1 MNYHVIKFL
10 IESNCECKKMTY
22 KKIQKNFCYAV
33 TIFLVNIM
41 LRILVYFTN
50 RKKLIY
56 VIFFVA
62 IALSVIQYMFSLRNN
77 NGKLDFCLDDVV
89 FSSQHLK
96 DIKCSIL
103 ESQDQEKCQENWIKS
118 DEFISDNQVQNRLSN
133 CSPLTMACVW
143 SSYSIAQDEYLHRL
157 KELNSRCWSLAIVR
171 KESLPSMRST

>member
-1 MNYHVIKFL
+1 MQENDLQKIF
-10 IESNCECKKMTY
+10 KK
-22 KKIQKNFCYAV
+22 FCYAV

-62 IALSVIQYMFSLRNN
+62 IALSVIHYLFSLQNN

-103 ESQDQEKCQENWIKS
+103 ESQAKLYIPSTLNIDLKLWHIQLIVCAVKC
-118 DEFISDNQVQNRLSN
+118 
-133 CSPLTMACVW
+133 
-143 SSYSIAQDEYLHRL
+143 
-157 KELNSRCWSLAIVR
+157 
-171 KESLPSMRST
+171 